1 MLLGGVKKCARCD
14 KQVYPV
20 EEWKCLD
27 KTWHKMC
34 FKCTVCGMV
43 LNMKNYKGFEKQPY
57 CATHYPQ
64 QKHTA
69 VADNPEIQRIK
80 ENTKLQ
86 SNAKYHEDFEKS
98 KGSYIAV
105 TNDLEINRVMEN
117 QKLVSGVEYKQSK
130 NRDSS
135 SSLSQ
140 HQANKSNTNSMIS
153 NTVTYKAGEKQ
164 ADVQQVPK
172 KIGSIADYDPLA
184 NDNDFRNNK
193 FSTNSYK
200 QTEFNTTTT
209 TATDKPGLDL
219 DKLVKNK
226 TEEEDNLKNTVNE
239 CKTTIYKAIYDHD
252 ANEDDEISFR
262 DGDRFLEC
270 QIVDVGWMVGIHEKS
285 KKFGLFPSNYVE
297 PIETL

>member
-1 MLLGGVKKCARCD
+1 MLGGVKKCARCD

-27 KTWHKMC
+27 KVWHKMC

-43 LNMKNYKGFEKQPY
+43 LNMKNYKGFDKMPY

-80 ENTKLQ
+80 ENTKIQ

-98 KGSYIAV
+98 KGNYIAV
-105 TNDLEINRVMEN
+105 TNDLEISRQMEN
-117 QKLVSGVEYKQSK
+117 QKLVSGVEYKYPK
-130 NRDSS
+130 NRDSNQQVNRS
-135 SSLSQ
+135 VV
-140 HQANKSNTNSMIS
+140 SNTK
-153 NTVTYKAGEKQ
+153 TVTYKAGEKM
-164 ADVQQVPK
+164 DVQQVPK

-184 NDNDFRNNK
+184 NDRDYSNRPFNNNNNNK
-193 FSTNSYK
+193 T
-200 QTEFNTTTT
+200 QQQQ
-209 TATDKPGLDL
+209 DKPDL
-219 DKLVKNK
+219 DTLVKNK
-226 TEEEDNLKNTVNE
+226 TEKNNDNNNIVNE
-239 CKTTIYKAIYDHD
+239 CKTTIFKAIYDHD

-297 PIETL
+297 PDRKSVV